1 MYTTVSPRVH
11 YINCLFQFQPT
22 IRVWTS
28 GGAAVAEPPRLRVPV
43 LSSCTASHS
52 PLPSHLVAHRRG
64 CLHWRAVR
72 RWPVAVPEGR
82 SRKLIRRRT
91 LDRRRQ
97 RSSLSQPHNGDGHQ
111 GSIAQCPCRMLVYDC
126 VNQSI
131 SLSRCCR
138 NLGEESPPALA
149 PVLVCSIVFFVQL
162 YFFQFTCL

>member
-1 MYTTVSPRVH
+1 VV
-11 YINCLFQFQPT
+11 
-22 IRVWTS
+22 
-28 GGAAVAEPPRLRVPV
+28 PPWQSHRACGVPV

-72 RWPVAVPEGR
+72 RWPVAVPKGR

-149 PVLVCSIVFFVQL
+149 PVLVASCSLCNCTSSSSPVCEILGDLLSQL
-162 YFFQFTCL
+162 RLEQMREEQANWTWMVL